1 LTIFVA
7 SPPAK
12 IPEVTSGGIEHAKTV
27 AIVLQRELN
36 STIKEWLRQVNLIP
50 DLTNIPLSDSD
61 RTGHLPKLFDDLL
74 SRLRLPRNADP
85 PVSVAASEHGKL
97 RFEQGYSAS
106 MLVEESRIFQVS
118 TFGTLHLHQSE
129 LDQNDVL
136 LDVIIIADEADRQL
150 TETVRS
156 FMTAQQAVA

>member
-1 LTIFVA
+1 MKAVKSVA
-7 SPPAK
+7 V
-12 IPEVTSGGIEHAKTV
+12 ILE
-27 AIVLQRELN
+27 RELAF
-36 STIKEWLRQVNLIP
+36 TIKEWLKLVKLVP

-74 SRLRLPRNADP
+74 CRLRRGRDARPII
-85 PVSVAASEHGKL
+85 SIAAAVHGNV

-118 TFGTLHLHQSE
+118 TFSTLHLHQSE
-129 LDQNDVL
+129 LDQSEVL
-136 LDVIIIADEADRQL
+136 LDVMTIADEADRQL

-156 FMTAQQAVA
+156 FMTAQQAAA